1 MVKLD
6 SSIRLKVKRDTF
18 YLAEPNRSVYVR
30 NNSCSFRLEGDG
42 IDQWVEKLLPMF
54 NGEYSLGKLTEG
66 LPEQYRERVF
76 QIAGV
81 LLQNGF
87 VRDVSRDEPHQL
99 SEQVMKKFDSQM
111 EFIDNLAGS
120 GASRFQSFRNANVLA
135 VGSGPMLSS
144 LVSSLLDSGL
154 KKLNVSITDE
164 VPTNKKRL
172 VELVNHARKTD
183 SEVEYQELISKG
195 GDWGEV
201 LRYFDAVVYVSQNG
215 NLEELR
221 LLQSICREEKK
232 TFIPALLFEQVG
244 LAGPLYEPDSEVC
257 WESAWRRLHSSV
269 FAKEQKVPAT
279 SLTTGA
285 LLANVI
291 TFELFKD
298 IAGVTKDNQKNR
310 IYLLD
315 LETLE
320 GSWHSFLTHPL
331 ETGVPTAK
339 KVEDLEAR
347 IEQVFKRAETE
358 KLLQYFS
365 LLTSKE
371 TGILHVWEEGD
382 LKQLPLAQCR
392 VQAADPLSAGP
403 AELQEAKV
411 CTGFTHEEARMEA
424 ALTGIEAYVG
434 RMAVLLQNE
443 EFLGVGAGGT
453 FTESIGRGLQKCLSQ
468 KLNNRKNSQKE
479 PISLVVLD
487 PIEDDQCNFYI
498 KALTT
503 IQGPPR
509 VGVGKE
515 VHGFPVIWVGTT
527 NGWYGSVGLNATMAL
542 RSALQHA
549 LYDFQNNSVRDRTQ
563 VLEESEV
570 QFEEIDKQC
579 MTIPEC
585 SGGIHP
591 ETLQAAI
598 EILREN
604 RTQLSVYE
612 LGVEPVLNQ
621 QLEGVFAVLLQEE
634 GLS

>member
-18 YLAEPNRSVYVR
+18 YLSEPNRSVYVR
-30 NNSCSFRLEGDG
+30 NNSCSFRLEGNG

-99 SEQVMKKFDSQM
+99 SEQVLKKFDSQI

-144 LVSSLLDSGL
+144 LVSSLLESGL
-154 KKLNVSITDE
+154 MKLNVSITDE
-164 VPTNKKRL
+164 VPTNRKRL
-172 VELVNHARKTD
+172 FELVNHTRKTD
-183 SEVEYQELISKG
+183 SEVEYQELISKD

-201 LRYFDAVVYVSQNG
+201 LRSFDAVIYVSQTG

-232 TFIPALLFEQVG
+232 TFIPAILFEQVG
-244 LAGPLYEPDSEVC
+244 LGGPLYEPDSEVH

-269 FAKEQKVPAT
+269 LKKEQKVPAA
-279 SLTTGA
+279 SVTTGA
-285 LLANVI
+285 LLTNVI

-298 IAGVTKDNQKNR
+298 IAGVPIGEQKNR
-310 IYLLD
+310 IFLLD

-331 ETGVPTAK
+331 ETGVITAK
-339 KVEDLEAR
+339 KVEDLEGR
-347 IEQVFKRAETE
+347 IVKDFKREESE

-392 VQAADPLSAGP
+392 VQAADPLSDGP
-403 AELQEAKV
+403 AELLEARV
-411 CTGFTHEEARMEA
+411 CTGFTHEEARFEA
-424 ALTGIEAYVG
+424 ALTGIETYSA
-434 RMAVLLQNE
+434 RLASLHQNGD
-443 EFLGVGAGGT
+443 FLGIGSGETLVEGV
-453 FTESIGRGLQKCLSQ
+453 GRGLQKCLSE
-468 KLNNRKNSQKE
+468 KLNNRSRNHKE
-479 PISLVVLD
+479 PISLVELE
-487 PIEDDQCNFYI
+487 PIEDERCQFYI
-498 KALTT
+498 RAITT
-503 IQGPPR
+503 IEGTPR
-509 VGVGKE
+509 VGTGKD
-515 VHGFPVIWVGTT
+515 VDGFHVIWVGTS
-527 NGWYGSVGLNATMAL
+527 NGWYGSAGLNATLAL
-542 RSALQHA
+542 RNSLQKALAH
-549 LYDFQNNSVRDRTQ
+549 FQNNTAPDCTQ
-563 VLEESEV
+563 VLGESEILY
-570 QFEEIDKQC
+570 EERVKQS
-579 MTIPEC
+579 MSIPAC
-585 SGGIHP
+585 AGRIQP

-598 EILREN
+598 EVLNGN

-612 LGVEPVLNQ
+612 SRMEPVLNQ
-621 QLEGVFAVLLQEE
+621 QLEGVYGVKLQEE